1 MTWLMTQPS
10 KYARP
15 TVVLGYKCHVIEKYI
30 FFLNVKE
37 CLKNLSY
44 TLHTKSKEFKKFINS
59 NNKKFRK
66 KFKNNYIKNINI
78 TNFKYSLE
86 FSVK

>member
-66 KFKNNYIKNINI
+66 NLKITTSKILILHTLNIPLS
-78 TNFKYSLE
+78 FQ
-86 FSVK
+86 